1 MYGVGRMLLT
11 GMVGDDVNALIKTGM
26 LPNSVKYRLR
36 KKSIVLRPTGRFQ
49 KY

>member
-36 KKSIVLRPTGRFQ
+36 KKRNAWQLNRLILQ
-49 KY
+49 